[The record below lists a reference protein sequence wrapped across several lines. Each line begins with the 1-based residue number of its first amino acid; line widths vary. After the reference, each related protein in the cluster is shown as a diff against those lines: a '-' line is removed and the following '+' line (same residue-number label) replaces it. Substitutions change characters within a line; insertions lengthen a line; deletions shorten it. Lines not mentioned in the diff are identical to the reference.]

1 MAVLDLSALA
11 AAVGGSGEPYSPE
24 WWRARLITRIAART
38 PLIDKIERY
47 CNGEHNMA
55 FATSKF
61 REAFGE
67 LLKPLRDDWM
77 QIVVEAATERL
88 KVEGFRFGAKDT
100 KADVA
105 AWEIWQANGLDA
117 RAGLGHDEAVKF
129 GAAYA
134 VVSPAESDEDPP
146 RILVIPPSRAAV
158 EHDPSQPM
166 RRLAGL
172 HTWCDADGANHAML
186 WTPEG
191 WWEWGSDAPGPVPA
205 WELVEQG
212 TNEIGVVPIVPLAN
226 RPTLRQPDG
235 RSDVLPVM
243 PMNDAINKLLAD
255 LMVASE
261 FAAFRQRWM
270 TGVEIPTDPQ
280 TGEQL
285 DSGAFIASLSR
296 VWTIEG
302 NEDGSPIGVG
312 EFSATDLSN
321 YVKPIELIVSHIS
334 AQTRTPPHYLMGSIV
349 NASADALRAAEAGLV
364 SRVRAK
370 MLTFGEGWEE
380 AMRIAFAWKGD
391 ERRSEATACE
401 AIWRDPETR
410 TEGER
415 VDAITKLQTVGVPQ
429 EALWARIP
437 GVSPQEIERW
447 RTMRDQ
453 DAVAAGLTLGRTT
466 NGAPVEPT
474 PSPAPAP
481 EPGAPAA

>member
-1 MAVLDLSALA
+1 MAVVDVSALA
-11 AAVGGSGEPYSPE
+11 PTAVGEPYSPE
-24 WWRARLITRIAART
+24 WWRARLIARINLRL
-38 PLIDKIERY
+38 PVIDKIERY

-61 REAFGE
+61 REAFGD

-88 KVEGFRFGAKDT
+88 KVEGFRFGATDT

-105 AWEIWQANGLDA
+105 AWDIWQANGLDA

-129 GAAYA
+129 GSSYA
-134 VVSPAESDEDPP
+134 VISPGESDEDPP

-172 HTWCDADGANHAML
+172 HTWVDATGANRAVL

-191 WWEWGSDAPGPVPA
+191 WWEWASASPGPTPS
-205 WELVEQG
+205 WELDGHGE
-212 TNEIGVVPIVPLAN
+212 NEIGVVPIVPLAN
-226 RPTLRQPDG
+226 RPTLSQPDG

-261 FAAFRQRWM
+261 FAAFRQRWA
-270 TGVEIPTDPQ
+270 TGVEIPTDPE
-280 TGEQL
+280 TGQPL
-285 DSGAFIASLSR
+285 DENTFIAGISR
-296 VWTIEG
+296 LWTFEP
-302 NEDGSPIGVG
+302 NDKDEPPVQVG
-312 EFSATDLSN
+312 EFAATDLSN

-380 AMRIAFAWKGD
+380 TMRIAFAWKGD
-391 ERRSEATACE
+391 EHRSAASACE

-447 RTMRDQ
+447 RAMRDQ

-474 PSPAPAP
+474 PAPEPEPAPAP
-481 EPGAPAA
+481 